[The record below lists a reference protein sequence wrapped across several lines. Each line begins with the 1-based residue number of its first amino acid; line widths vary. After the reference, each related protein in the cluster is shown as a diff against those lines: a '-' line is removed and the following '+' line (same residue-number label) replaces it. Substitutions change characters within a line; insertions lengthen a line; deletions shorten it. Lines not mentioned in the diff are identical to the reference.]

1 MSSHGV
7 PEVLMKK
14 VDEYVDSLAPQ
25 IQPRIATE
33 IEVFQEKTINS
44 LEGQVVDAFRSLF
57 KQDKGG
63 SGDGSRS
70 AWSLNDAV
78 PDSYGGQ
85 ALPFANEIAQLTRG
99 FSKITD
105 EAGDDLREIFDLTEG
120 NRGQGETRSR
130 GGGNDAFSQGARGF
144 LSAAINAVQDHLDDD
159 KGPRGSGFELDGL
172 LGVISNTVKDAA
184 RNPEEKARLITPEIK
199 EIVSSKLREQHA
211 PIAEQFTRIALD
223 HIKRWLRGN
232 TSTRD
237 LGDGVKGEIK
247 DHVEDLVKGLG
258 SFFTDKSSPNEGASR
273 GFNDNDRG
281 DNDGESRGFSKVISD
296 KLSTG
301 LAKVHREVRLEF
313 RKVLGAI
320 EKQLFELLPDVV
332 QRPLEKILGGN
343 PFDSQLDRD
352 ASPQA
357 DRGFGDDL
365 KAKLV
370 KKIRD
375 LVRKVQETL
384 RESVLGVVN
393 GGHRKFERESWVFV
407 QNIVEQKVQ
416 KYLPKVK
423 ISVPDDIGNENVSV
437 GSPTSGTQI
446 GGNQGPAHEQHGGNS
461 NFGQGYNPP
470 SQHQSGNQYNRP
482 QEYQEGYRPN
492 ERPHEYRPGDH
503 QQEYRQNE
511 RPNEYRQEY
520 RPNEHSN
527 EYRPND
533 HQQDY
538 RQNERPHDYRQN
550 DHQQDY
556 RPNEHRQ
563 DYRSSDYQQDYRPGQ
578 QQSSDQYRNDQYQP
592 SQQGYSQQHQYDQH
606 QSRDQQYQSDQN
618 YGHHQ
623 GQSYGQNPR
632 Y

>member
-99 FSKITD
+99 FSKITE

-120 NRGQGETRSR
+120 NGGQDETRSR
-130 GGGNDAFSQGARGF
+130 GGDNDAFSQGARGF

-258 SFFTDKSSPNEGASR
+258 SFFTDKSSSNEGASR

-446 GGNQGPAHEQHGGNS
+446 GGNQGPAHEQHGGNRVTIL
-461 NFGQGYNPP
+461 P
-470 SQHQSGNQYNRP
+470 
-482 QEYQEGYRPN
+482 
-492 ERPHEYRPGDH
+492 
-503 QQEYRQNE
+503 
-511 RPNEYRQEY
+511 
-520 RPNEHSN
+520 HSN
-527 EYRPND
+527 RVATNMIGQTRDTGQTSVLTNIGLAITNRNTGRMNVQTNTGRNIGQMSTPMNIAQMTTSRIIDKTITNRTIDRTSIDRTMDQATTNRITDLDSNSHPINIVMTNTNPLSRVILNSTNMTSIRAESNSTSQTKIMAITKVSLMARTHGTRRRYI
-533 HQQDY
+533 
-538 RQNERPHDYRQN
+538 
-550 DHQQDY
+550 
-556 RPNEHRQ
+556 
-563 DYRSSDYQQDYRPGQ
+563 RSNG
-578 QQSSDQYRNDQYQP
+578 
-592 SQQGYSQQHQYDQH
+592 
-606 QSRDQQYQSDQN
+606 
-618 YGHHQ
+618 
-623 GQSYGQNPR
+623 
-632 Y
+632 